1 MMWICPSCG
10 AMIGENYINC
20 PNCNGNIQELIKKE
34 KEALNS
40 KIVSRQELLN
50 IIRHLNLK
58 TKYLDSKLE
67 DIEQRLQKS
76 VHLIQHINNI
86 TTEFLLNVIE
96 VKSN

>member
-1 MMWICPSCG
+1 
-10 AMIGENYINC
+10 MIGENYINC